1 MGFEKSEKRIKKRRS
16 VSPAPVRD
24 RLYSALDQVRG
35 MRKVKSCPKTKR
47 PKQFKVMPQQV
58 PVQMS
63 DQAAA
68 TLIQKE
74 VRKFLNNLG
83 FYEARPRNEK
93 HEEPVS
99 LFIENTQ
106 SPEPKVYELV
116 DMASSQKSSIKLQ
129 ISPLKSMNSK

>member
-1 MGFEKSEKRIKKRRS
+1 
-16 VSPAPVRD
+16 
-24 RLYSALDQVRG
+24 
-35 MRKVKSCPKTKR
+35 
-47 PKQFKVMPQQV
+47 
-58 PVQMS
+58 MS

-68 TLIQKE
+68 TVIQKE

-106 SPEPKVYELV
+106 PSPE
-116 DMASSQKSSIKLQ
+116 S
-129 ISPLKSMNSK
+129 